1 MARLALS
8 GCRSPRRLRTSGK
21 GARRS
26 ARLARN
32 CPERGRCRAS
42 FTTTTEKGITM
53 IRNTILA
60 ACVAA
65 ATFAG
70 AAQADQ
76 LDDIKAKGELLCGT
90 LGTSQPFSFQDDS
103 RQLVGYDVDICKL
116 VADKLGVKVQY
127 KMLSVAARVAELNE
141 GRVDILAANLG
152 YSPERAQ
159 QIGFSHAYYVSPQKL
174 LVRKDSGL
182 TTIEALNGRRIAATK
197 GSSSEREIKRIL
209 DKSRVL
215 GFADSSA
222 AYLALQQKKVDAQF
236 ASELVLARLVLQS
249 PPTAPVSVIEE
260 PVFSEA
266 WGLGVRQSETRF
278 LQAVNQA
285 LDEAEASGAAAQLF
299 DKWFGPE
306 TPYKLKRDFK
316 IGPIAG

>member
-1 MARLALS
+1 
-8 GCRSPRRLRTSGK
+8 
-21 GARRS
+21 
-26 ARLARN
+26 
-32 CPERGRCRAS
+32 
-42 FTTTTEKGITM
+42 M